1 MNKVNLD
8 IQNLIG
14 KEHYDELVRLCKK
27 GVDRISELGPSDN
40 DIKLSLKRLDQK
52 FLVTIKMFSM
62 GLVFNLQSTA
72 RSPFMAVE
80 SAMKEALLKVQKWS
94 ATR

>member
-1 MNKVNLD
+1 MIKVSLD

-14 KEHYDELVRLCKK
+14 KEHYEELVRLCKK
-27 GVDRISELGPSDN
+27 GVERISELGPSDN
-40 DIKLSLKRLDQK
+40 DIKLSLKSLDQK
-52 FLVTIKMFSM
+52 FMVTIKMFSRA
-62 GLVFNLQSTA
+62 LDFNLQSSA
-72 RSPFMAVE
+72 RSPFMAAE